1 MDHQCYEQIK
11 MYEVFHDPED
21 FQEVSVVQKIGQL
34 VCPNNCS
41 ANGDCNEGMQFNNSV
56 FAPDTIIN
64 YQRDIK

>member
-1 MDHQCYEQIK
+1 MDHQCFEQIK
-11 MYEVFHDPED
+11 MYEVFHEPED

>member
-11 MYEVFHDPED
+11 MYEVFHEPED

-41 ANGDCNEGMQFNNSV
+41 ANGDCNEGMQFTNSV
-56 FAPDTIIN
+56 CAPDTIIN